1 MLAAMPVLV
10 VGADT
15 AVGRAAVAALAPA
28 ASQVRAFVTDPDAT
42 DELRD
47 LGATVAVG
55 DVSDASHLAGA
66 ALGAFSAILIAEAAS
81 DDRVRSFAGD
91 EVEVYDAWVEAVR
104 DGGVRRV
111 IWIGHDKAPALDDLD
126 VELAVVDPQAGVA
139 ETVSAILALDDAAEL
154 E

>member
-1 MLAAMPVLV
+1 MPVLV

-15 AVGRAAVAALAPA
+15 AVGRAAVATLAPA
-28 ASQVRAFVTDPDAT
+28 ASQVRAFVTDPSVI

-66 ALGAFSAILIAEAAS
+66 ALGAFSAILIADAAT
-81 DDRVRSFAGD
+81 DQRERAFAAD
-91 EVEVYDAWVEAVR
+91 TMEVFDAWAEALR
-104 DGGVRRV
+104 DAGVRRI
-111 IWIGHDKAPALDDLD
+111 IWVGDEPPESIAGLD
-126 VELAVVDPQAGVA
+126 VEVAKVDTSAGIDATVA
-139 ETVSAILALDDAAEL
+139 AIQSLDDAADL